1 MLFQHMKKE
10 SNPRERDFNKFFKC
24 FLFPLEEK
32 EKKGKEKKR
41 VLSWF

>member
-10 SNPRERDFNKFFKC
+10 SNPRERDLNKFFKC

-32 EKKGKEKKR
+32 RKGKEKE
-41 VLSWF
+41 F